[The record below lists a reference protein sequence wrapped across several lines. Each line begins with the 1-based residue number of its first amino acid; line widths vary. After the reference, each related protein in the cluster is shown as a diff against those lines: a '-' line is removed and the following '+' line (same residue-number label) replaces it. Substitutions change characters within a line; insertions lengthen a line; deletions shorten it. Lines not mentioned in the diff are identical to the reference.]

1 MQPRDP
7 RSTSPRARTP
17 LNRDAALSEAR
28 SQIDAIYNTS
38 SQPSS
43 SARSSI
49 RPITADPSAKPRTYT
64 ATRATDTSGTGSAA
78 TFTLPHNPARQG
90 HRPIVRR
97 SISDIH
103 RPARPL
109 QSNTQRPAS
118 SVSSQ
123 PSGHRRETTTSSS
136 ASSTSTAT
144 PLTTRTANAHPSS
157 PRESQPID
165 IQPQPQRIRSASA
178 QQSSSQTDHTQISPT
193 SAATAS
199 QQKPSLSAPST
210 SETATTTPTPPPKA
224 TTSTTT
230 QPEHAAQPGAPRQ
243 PPESQKAAWQQ
254 YHSAWQNYYQQYYER
269 YYLGQVKKAKDELAH
284 QAQTDTNST
293 PTPSATDPSRT
304 TDSDNGIISKE
315 EALDDLRSGLLGKIQ
330 ASAKK
335 IRQSRHFVPV
345 MAALTVMLVFLFL
358 QYNRVLFSYV
368 AAWTTPST
376 LDAQNYIISPY
387 DTNSVG
393 PDPKLVIPKI
403 AVDVPIIWDANAAS
417 QASLNAA
424 MDKGVVWFNIP
435 GANAKPGEVGNFVL
449 SGHSSND
456 WLDNGKYKF
465 IFARLEQMQKGDNV
479 YVNYNGTR
487 YTYTVTGTR
496 VVKPTDVQALQTNAS
511 KPTMTLITCVPLGT
525 ALNRLL
531 VTAEQVSPD
540 PSSANKKSDTS
551 SQRSSNSAAMPGN
564 SPSFIQRV
572 GNLFSGRNN

>member
-1 MQPRDP
+1 MQP
-7 RSTSPRARTP
+7 TSPRARVP

-38 SQPSS
+38 SQ
-43 SARSSI
+43 ATTAKSSI
-49 RPITADPSAKPRTYT
+49 QPITSTPSIKPREH
-64 ATRATDTSGTGSAA
+64 ATTRDASTVSAGSSA
-78 TFTLPHNPARQG
+78 TFTLPQSSARQS

-103 RPARPL
+103 RPTRPSQTTPQRSATAMPQHDTPL
-109 QSNTQRPAS
+109 HRSYTQAS
-118 SVSSQ
+118 TKPTPV
-123 PSGHRRETTTSSS
+123 S
-136 ASSTSTAT
+136 ASSTSTS
-144 PLTTRTANAHPSS
+144 PVSRIVKSPSS
-157 PRESQPID
+157 PRVAQEQPK
-165 IQPQPQRIRSASA
+165 
-178 QQSSSQTDHTQISPT
+178 PT
-193 SAATAS
+193 SSAHQRTEPAFNSSRPHSPRAEQNQAEPKTAFS
-199 QQKPSLSAPST
+199 SAP
-210 SETATTTPTPPPKA
+210 A
-224 TTSTTT
+224 
-230 QPEHAAQPGAPRQ
+230 QPEHASQPGAPRQ
-243 PPESQKAAWQQ
+243 PSESQKAAWQQ

-269 YYLGQVKKAKDELAH
+269 YYLGQVKKAKDELA
-284 QAQTDTNST
+284 QANQASASSNDT
-293 PTPSATDPSRT
+293 PPAAPSATD
-304 TDSDNGIISKE
+304 TDTDKDKDNDIISKE
-315 EALDDLRSGLLGKIQ
+315 EALDDLRSGLLDKLQ
-330 ASAKK
+330 TTAKNV
-335 IRQSRHFVPV
+335 RQSRHFVPAL
-345 MAALTVMLVFLFL
+345 AALTVMVVFLFL
-358 QYNRVLFSYV
+358 QYNRVIFSYV

-387 DTNSVG
+387 DTNNVG
-393 PDPKLVIPKI
+393 PDPKLIIPKI

-465 IFARLEQMQKGDNV
+465 IFARLEQMQKGDNI

-487 YTYTVTGTR
+487 YTYTVTGSR
-496 VVKPTDVQALQTNAS
+496 VVKPTDVQALQTNAT

-540 PSSANKKSDTS
+540 PSSANKKSSSDTS
-551 SQRSSNSAAMPGN
+551 SQKPASNSATMPGN

-572 GNLFSGRNN
+572 GNLFSGGNNH